1 MKKSN
6 TDNLSLN
13 ASTKRLPKAPI
24 AKPDK
29 KTKNKDNIV
38 THLKDREFELYCLW
52 KSLPPMIL
60 SPVAGTVNEVIE
72 KLRIDDPII
81 LELINIKTQKE
92 FAAHFNLDATT
103 LTGWNMDISKRD
115 TLSDIRVWAKKLTK
129 NVMFSMY
136 NNAMTKGGTSFKDR
150 ENFLKVIEQ
159 WSDKLDVKHEVGDT
173 LADILRN
180 TLKQHGKSPSST
192 TGHSDK

>member
-1 MKKSN
+1 
-6 TDNLSLN
+6 
-13 ASTKRLPKAPI
+13 
-24 AKPDK
+24 
-29 KTKNKDNIV
+29 
-38 THLKDREFELYCLW
+38 
-52 KSLPPMIL
+52 MIL
-60 SPVAGTVNEVIE
+60 SPIAGTVNEVIE

-81 LELINIKTQKE
+81 LELIKIKTQKQ
-92 FAAHFNLDATT
+92 FAEHFDLDQTT

-115 TLSDIRVWAKKLTK
+115 TLADIRVWAKKLTK

-180 TLKQHGKSPSST
+180 TLKQHGKQPSST
-192 TGHSDK
+192 TGNSDK